1 MIDLLRTQK
10 GSTVYGTTVPNSDID
25 YFGLYKYP
33 VDTYLGLNF
42 DRQVDLNSD
51 DVKMEVGRY
60 CSLLLKG
67 SPVQI
72 ETLFTPEKYFLFKD
86 KSLDILFDNKKEFL
100 TKKLKNSYTGFIHSQ
115 LSKAKNIT
123 KRLDWEQNEVE
134 RKDVLDFCTVL
145 GANGKTK
152 RFKEFFGNSY
162 NSYIEFKEFMN
173 DKSKI
178 PTITHITHQHLGLAK
193 ADAMDTYTMYWLKEG
208 GGGIVDDNS
217 NDVQLRSIPK
227 DAPFMCYL
235 HVNLNAYSQHCKKY
249 KDYTSWLANRN
260 PQRYQAIKETGSIV
274 DLKFFYHTIRL
285 LNTAIEIF
293 RDGELIVDRRG
304 RDADYLIKI
313 REGKVSL
320 EELNEKAEQGLK
332 LIDELYLT
340 STLKEEPDYEFVNQL
355 CIKLRK

>member
-1 MIDLLRTQK
+1 MEILLKTLK
-10 GSTVYGTTVPNSDID
+10 GSNVYGTNIPGSDED
-25 YFGLYKYP
+25 YFDLYKYSL
-33 VDTYLGLNF
+33 DDYLGLNYSS
-42 DRQVDLNSD
+42 QIDLNSD
-51 DVKMEVGRY
+51 HVQMEIGRY

-100 TKKLKNSYTGFIHSQ
+100 TKKLKAPYIGFIHSQ
-115 LSKAKNIT
+115 LSKSQNIT
-123 KRLDWEQNEVE
+123 KRLDWESQAVE
-134 RKDVLDFCTVL
+134 RLDILDFVTVL
-145 GANGKTK
+145 GRNGKTK
-152 RFKEFFGNSY
+152 RFKELMNGNSY
-162 NSYIEFKEFMN
+162 WAFNEFVS
-173 DKSKI
+173 DKTKVPSL
-178 PTITHITHQHLGLAK
+178 THITEQHLGLAK
-193 ADAMDTYTMYWLKEG
+193 GDAKDIYSVYYLQDRSG
-208 GGGIVDDNS
+208 GLIGEDS

-227 DAPFMCYL
+227 DAPFMFHIVC
-235 HVNLNAYSQHCKKY
+235 NLSAYSQHCKKY
-249 KDYTSWLANRN
+249 REYTDWLLKRN
-260 PQRYQAIKETGSIV
+260 PQRYQAIKDTGSIV

-293 RDGELIVDRRG
+293 RDGELVVDRRG

-340 STLKEEPDYEFVNQL
+340 STLKEEPNYDFVDNL
-355 CIKLRK
+355 CKTLRK

>member
-100 TKKLKNSYTGFIHSQ
+100 TKKLKAPYIGFIHSQ
-115 LSKAKNIT
+115 LSKSQNIT
-123 KRLDWEQNEVE
+123 KRLDWESQAVE
-134 RKDVLDFCTVL
+134 RLDILDFVTVL
-145 GANGKTK
+145 GRNGKTK
-152 RFKEFFGNSY
+152 RFKELMNGNSY
-162 NSYIEFKEFMN
+162 WAFNEFVS
-173 DKSKI
+173 DKTKVPSL
-178 PTITHITHQHLGLAK
+178 THITEQHLGLAK
-193 ADAMDTYTMYWLKEG
+193 GDAKDIYSVYYLQDRSG
-208 GGGIVDDNS
+208 GLIGEDS

-227 DAPFMCYL
+227 DAPFMFHIVC
-235 HVNLNAYSQHCKKY
+235 NLSAYSQHCKKY
-249 KDYTSWLANRN
+249 KNYTSWLTNRN
-260 PQRYQAIKETGSIV
+260 PERYQAIKDTGSIV

-293 RDGELIVDRRG
+293 RDGELVVDRRG

-340 STLKEEPDYEFVNQL
+340 STLKEEPNYDFVDNL
-355 CIKLRK
+355 CKTLRK